1 MEEPVPRKP
10 GTVLSEE
17 EFERYFRLQ
26 EMQLEFAQLFDYGVE
41 NDRAVAIVGPAF
53 LDTLL
58 TDMLVNFLV
67 DDPKEVARVMEPDA
81 PLGTFSA
88 KVALA
93 YCLGLIGETI
103 KADLRLVGK
112 IRNTFAH
119 QLRGSRRGREEA
131 HALSSV
137 AGAPRF
143 TAPARQLG
151 RVLRNQRSRDGARR
165 HEGPPVRRC
174 PSQLRCPPGAG
185 HGHESRLRENDHVQR
200 QDFP

>member
-26 EMQLEFAQLFDYGVE
+26 EMQLEFAQLFDYGIE

-53 LDTLL
+53 LDTML

-112 IRNTFAH
+112 IRNRFAH
-119 QLRGSRRGREEA
+119 QLRVGFDDPQIKGWCASLAWHKEA
-131 HALSSV
+131 L
-137 AGAPRF
+137 GAPPDGA
-143 TAPARQLG
+143 T
-151 RVLRNQRSRDGARR
+151 SRDLFQVG
-165 HEGPPVRRC
+165 VN
-174 PSQLRCPPGAG
+174 QLVCHLSGLVGVALIYKRQK
-185 HGHESRLRENDHVQR
+185 SRSGVSGGKT
-200 QDFP
+200 